1 MPHELS
7 FVAVCSG
14 RVWGFTMVCVGG
26 CVHVRAGSILAFVL
40 LGSTSALAQDARAPV
55 ELPEMVVEAPA
66 KKAPKKKSATKS
78 KPAAASGQASGE
90 PQPAEPAVD
99 TAAVARQAEQAQAV
113 GVGSKVPQSV
123 QVIGRK
129 QIEDTL
135 KLTPSTSAAIARL
148 VPGYSVSN
156 GTVSGASETFRGR
169 DVQVMLDGVVLNT
182 PLRDVSRMI
191 SLIDLNNVERIEVIA
206 GASSLYGSS
215 ATGGTINFVTL
226 KPKPGKPTV
235 TVNTS
240 LTAFT
245 ENIGSSLQPTT
256 SVSMTGKGQNGVD
269 YVLSGAGRLADK
281 TYDGAG
287 REMPSDAMLGQGG
300 GDRYES
306 FNLLGKLGYDVN
318 SHQRFEVSGT
328 WIYFDQDP
336 DYLTTYSLPF
346 ARPDFTSPY
355 TGESVREDSK
365 TFSARFIDQDTGLG
379 KLTLVGFY
387 NDINKRFNYS
397 EFSAF
402 NSFVYFSGSFADPT
416 SPFNQTVLSSQ
427 RGGVNATMET
437 SLNALLPGAT
447 LFWGGD
453 IVHDETTQ
461 EMVDGRAV
469 QTPLEQVSKAAFAQ
483 LQVPVGDRLTIRGG
497 VRYEDF
503 DLSVGDFTRPTA
515 YTVVSGR
522 QIVLPNLAVTGGDF
536 NYGEPVFNLG
546 ATFKLTDYAELFGG
560 FSQGF
565 NLPDVG
571 AFTRR
576 AGANTVADIAR
587 FACVYSAG
595 GVLLTPGCPAVRSVG
610 FTDLA
615 PETQIVDNY
624 ELGIRGATR
633 DWRGSLTGFVST
645 SENGVNFDPGSN
657 TISQQK
663 EEIYGVEFAGEV
675 SVTRALSLGTIFT
688 WREGRYDSD
697 TIKDGKI
704 DSHLPNNRIA
714 TPYRGT
720 IYGDYRFFNN
730 WVFHLEGEWWS
741 DRNEAINKA
750 GTRFPI
756 DGAFLVNAALAAPL
770 YDGQVYLGATNLF
783 DAEYENPTATSV
795 RNLDVQGLGRTV
807 TVGYRKTF

>member
-1 MPHELS
+1 
-7 FVAVCSG
+7 
-14 RVWGFTMVCVGG
+14 
-26 CVHVRAGSILAFVL
+26 
-40 LGSTSALAQDARAPV
+40 
-55 ELPEMVVEAPA
+55 MVVEAPA
-66 KKAPKKKSATKS
+66 KKAPKKKSAAKS
-78 KPAAASGQASGE
+78 KPAATSAGQASGQ
-90 PQPAEPAVD
+90 PQPAEPAID
-99 TAAVARQAEQAQAV
+99 AAAVAQQAEQAQSV
-113 GVGSKVPQSV
+113 GAGSKIPQSV

-191 SLIDLNNVERIEVIA
+191 SLIDLNTVERIEVIA

-336 DYLTTYSLPF
+336 DYLTTYALPF
-346 ARPDFTSPY
+346 ARPDFASPY
-355 TGESVREDSK
+355 SGESVREDSK

-387 NDINKRFNYS
+387 NDIMKRFTYS
-397 EFSAF
+397 EFSLPY

-416 SPFNQTVLSSQ
+416 SPSNQTVLTSQ

-437 SLNALLPGAT
+437 PLDTIVPGAA

-453 IVHDETTQ
+453 VVHDKTGQ
-461 EMVDGRAV
+461 ELVDGRDV
-469 QTPLEQVSKAAFAQ
+469 QTPLEQTSYAAFAQ
-483 LQVPVGDRLTIRGG
+483 LQVPVGDRVTVRGG
-497 VRYEDF
+497 VRYEHF
-503 DLSVGDFTRPTA
+503 DLAVDDFLRPSAYTAGVFSGIPVHAVFPDLAVSGGDFT
-515 YTVVSGR
+515 
-522 QIVLPNLAVTGGDF
+522 
-536 NYGEPVFNLG
+536 YGSPVYNLG
-546 ATFKLTDYAELFGG
+546 ATVKLTERSELFGG

-576 AGANTVADIAR
+576 AGANGVADILTYGCLYRQSNGA
-587 FACVYSAG
+587 
-595 GVLLTPGCPAVRSVG
+595 LLTPGCPARSSVA
-610 FTDLA
+610 FASLS

-624 ELGIRGATR
+624 ELGLRGAGR
-633 DWRGSLTGFVST
+633 DWRGSVTGFIST
-645 SENGVNFDPGSN
+645 SENGVNFDPATNSI
-657 TISQQK
+657 TQQK
-663 EEIYGVEFAGEV
+663 ERIYGVEFAGEIA
-675 SVTRALSLGTIFT
+675 VTRALSLGTIFT
-688 WREGRYDSD
+688 WREGEYDENR
-697 TIKDGKI
+697 DGTI

-720 IYGDYRFFNN
+720 IYGDYRFFND

-741 DRNEAINKA
+741 DRDERVRVNGEH
-750 GTRFPI
+750 FPI
-756 DGAFLVNAALAAPL
+756 DGAFLVNAALAMPL
-770 YDGQVYLGATNLF
+770 EGGQLYLGGTNLF
-783 DAEYENPTATSV
+783 DTEYENPTASSV
-795 RNLDVQGLGRTV
+795 RNLDIQGLGRTV